1 MASFRPFRAL
11 HYDPARAG
19 GLEAV
24 IAPPYDVIDD
34 AARDRLYERSPHN
47 VIRLIL
53 NRAADRYGAAAA
65 DLAEWRRERVLVH
78 DAVPCLY
85 YYVQE
90 FPLADGSRRRRSGLI
105 AAVRLAPFSE
115 GVILPHER
123 TFARAKEDRL
133 RLVRSCRTN
142 LSPLFGLYANR
153 SAALDP
159 ARQRSE
165 SEPAWID
172 VTDEGGDR
180 HRVWRIAAAEDVERI
195 QQVLADATVFI
206 ADGHHRYETALAY
219 RDERRTAGDTDPEAP
234 HNFVLMYL
242 TSMDD
247 PGLVVLPTHRLWRG
261 PLPGGADEIVS
272 RLAAELDVRELDG
285 SEAGQPRLLEAL
297 NAADAVGSI
306 AMRIAG
312 REPSYLLRL
321 RDPARLAGAFPD
333 LAPVVRALDVSI
345 LDGLVLRRLLG
356 IDCTRA
362 AQEGQLAHTHDDR
375 EALAATR
382 HGASLAFLLPRPRM
396 RDIEAV
402 CLSGQVMPE
411 KSTYFYPKLKSGLV
425 FHLLDN

>member
-1 MASFRPFRAL
+1 MADIRAFRAL
-11 HYDPARAG
+11 HYDPARVG
-19 GLEAV
+19 GLGAV

-47 VIRLIL
+47 VVRLIL
-53 NRAADRYGAAAA
+53 NREADRYAAAAA
-65 DLAEWRRERVLVH
+65 DLAAWRRDGILVQ

-85 YYVQE
+85 YYLQD
-90 FPLADGSRRRRSGLI
+90 FSLPGGLRRQRAGLI
-105 AAVRLAPFSE
+105 TAIRLAPFSE

-133 RLVRSCRTN
+133 RLVRSCRAN

-153 SAALDP
+153 STALDP
-159 ARQRSE
+159 ALRRSE
-165 SEPAWID
+165 NEPAWVD
-172 VTDEGGDR
+172 VGEKDGDR
-180 HRVWRIAAAEDVERI
+180 DRVWRITAPEEIHKIRTA
-195 QQVLADATVFI
+195 LADATVFI

-219 RDERRTAGDTDPEAP
+219 RDERRAEGEMDPETP

-242 TSMDD
+242 TSMDE

-261 PLPGGADEIVS
+261 PLPASAEEILK
-272 RLAAELDVRELDG
+272 RLGETFDIREIDG
-285 SEAGQPRLLEAL
+285 QAKLIEAL
-297 NAADAVGSI
+297 NADEAAGSL

-321 RDPARLAGAFPD
+321 RDPARLAEAFPD
-333 LAPVVRALDVSI
+333 LAPVVRGLDVTI
-345 LDGLVLRRLLG
+345 LDGFVLRRLLG
-356 IDCTRA
+356 IDATRA
-362 AQEGQLAHTHDDR
+362 AQEGQLAYTHDDG
-375 EALAATR
+375 EALAATGS
-382 HGASLAFLLPRPRM
+382 GASLAFLLPRPRM

-425 FHLLDN
+425 FHLLDA